1 MPIRPID
8 VVKSQEVSQ
17 YKQMQSQKYQHDQVQ
32 ISKNFQSMI
41 QAEATKTVQTT
52 KSDHREFRYDAKEE
66 GKGSYSGSGRRGKQ
80 DKEKQNKENEFEN
93 TSDRPG
99 GIDILI

>member
-52 KSDHREFRYDAKEE
+52 KE
-66 GKGSYSGSGRRGKQ
+66 
-80 DKEKQNKENEFEN
+80 
-93 TSDRPG
+93 RP
-99 GIDILI
+99 

>member
-66 GKGSYSGSGRRGKQ
+66 GKGSYSGSGRRGNRIRRSKT
-80 DKEKQNKENEFEN
+80 KRMN
-93 TSDRPG
+93 SR
-99 GIDILI
+99 ILQTDPVE